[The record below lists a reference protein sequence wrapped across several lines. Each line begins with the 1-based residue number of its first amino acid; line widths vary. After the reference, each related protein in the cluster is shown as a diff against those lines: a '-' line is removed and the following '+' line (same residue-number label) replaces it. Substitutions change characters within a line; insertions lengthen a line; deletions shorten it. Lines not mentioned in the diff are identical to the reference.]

1 MCQESGAGYS
11 AYMSDLWAAG
21 VCLWIFIFGKL
32 PFFNADVVQLFS
44 MIRFFL
50 SIQLFFYYIH
60 IFYLEMKNLLDLI
73 EYLQVYFIYIYILY
87 FDNINQHISYR
98 IGRFINIFNEK
109 RPKKTVNSFC
119 I

>member
-44 MIRFFL
+44 MIRFLFL
-50 SIQLFFYYIH
+50 SIKL
-60 IFYLEMKNLLDLI
+60 
-73 EYLQVYFIYIYILY
+73 IYII
-87 FDNINQHISYR
+87 I
-98 IGRFINIFNEK
+98 FIFSI
-109 RPKKTVNSFC
+109 
-119 I
+119 